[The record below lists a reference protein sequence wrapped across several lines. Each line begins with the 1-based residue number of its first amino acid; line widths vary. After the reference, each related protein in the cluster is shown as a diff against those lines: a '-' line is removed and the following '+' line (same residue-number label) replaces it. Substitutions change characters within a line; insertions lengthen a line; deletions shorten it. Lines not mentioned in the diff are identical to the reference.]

1 MSSLRYQYSNLSS
14 TCKLWF
20 LSVQKFIHEIFQSV
34 EVGCLRSVAPDLHNE
49 ILGNLHKLSFT
60 SMSGELHDVE
70 GTRHHFTKGGRLVA
84 SKQIVYTIVQE
95 TGLEPV
101 NTKFSVF
108 CFLKQ
113 CCTVLC
119 IMTTFQILEFQRRFF
134 EDFW

>member
-113 CCTVLC
+113 CCTVMHYDNIPEL
-119 IMTTFQILEFQRRFF
+119 QLRFF
-134 EDFW
+134 KDFW